1 MDARRSCT
9 LKYNI
14 SKATLKFYICG
25 MIATKSYITELI
37 KDSIKKKNPEA
48 EIILFGSQARG
59 ESNYDSDLDILILLD
74 YPKVS
79 RLQEQEYRDVLYV
92 IELEIGQPISTFI
105 FAKNDWESTH
115 KYTPLYN
122 NIKKE
127 GIYL

>member
-1 MDARRSCT
+1 
-9 LKYNI
+9 
-14 SKATLKFYICG
+14 

-59 ESNYDSDLDILILLD
+59 ESNYDSDLDILILLNH
-74 YPKVS
+74 PKVS
-79 RLQEQEYRDVLYV
+79 RLQAQEYRDVLYV

>member
-1 MDARRSCT
+1 MDARRSGA

-59 ESNYDSDLDILILLD
+59 ESKLGNQFLHSFLLKTIGKVLINTRRFTIILKRKASI
-74 YPKVS
+74 
-79 RLQEQEYRDVLYV
+79 
-92 IELEIGQPISTFI
+92 
-105 FAKNDWESTH
+105 
-115 KYTPLYN
+115 YN
-122 NIKKE
+122 EWK
-127 GIYL
+127 